1 MIQALWGF
9 LVHDSEPL
17 KSGSLLTQLAAF
29 VEGHD
34 SVIFAALM
42 ITCTHAKISSVR
54 DEDLSPT
61 SAQPQQCE
69 ISGMSPNFPGT
80 AVATERRQ

>member
-29 VEGHD
+29 VEGHIRG
-34 SVIFAALM
+34 SLPLPLCLSLSGLSFSLILSLSLSFSLCRSLSLAL
-42 ITCTHAKISSVR
+42 
-54 DEDLSPT
+54 
-61 SAQPQQCE
+61 
-69 ISGMSPNFPGT
+69 SGVWCGVF
-80 AVATERRQ
+80 